1 MTVTGSGEFLYRDK
15 KLGDTQAITIA
26 TAHDVFAP
34 TSTTM
39 LLLRAARPPPPP
51 WRLLRAPRR
60 TLDPCPRS
68 VLDLGCG
75 CGIVALVLAHH
86 LPPGTGICA
95 SDLSAAAVRLTR
107 DNARRHGAA
116 IDR

>member
-39 LLLRAARPPPPP
+39 LLLRAAR
-51 WRLLRAPRR
+51 R

-95 SDLSAAAVRLTR
+95 SDAGDAAVRLTR